1 VAEPSLTE
9 PPIEPVVE
17 PVVSVVVPCLNV
29 VGVVEAQLAALARQD
44 LDAPF
49 EVLLADNG
57 STDGLAERVPDWA
70 RTYGLDLRRVDASAV
85 RGVSAARNAGL
96 RAARADLVAVC
107 DADDEV
113 VPGWLSA
120 LVEAARHAT
129 LVGGVMET
137 REVNDAVRTTWRP
150 GPSRDRLP
158 TKLDFLPYAMGCNLA
173 VHREAAL
180 AIGGWDETYVA
191 GGDDVDFSWRLQL
204 AGHELAVAPA
214 AVVHYRYRTDL
225 RGTARQFRHYAR
237 CEARLLRD
245 FGERGAR
252 AARPSRSAREAKW
265 LLRHAHHLVRDEA
278 QRGRWVCRAAT
289 LVGRLEGARTYR
301 CWVG

>member
-1 VAEPSLTE
+1 MAEAGTTSTTTRGVPL
-9 PPIEPVVE
+9 
-17 PVVSVVVPCLNV
+17 VSVVVPCLDV
-29 VGVVEAQLAALARQD
+29 VDVIDTQLAALARQD

-57 STDGLAERVPDWA
+57 STDGLREHVPGLA
-70 RTYGLDLRRVDASAV
+70 RRFGLDLHWVDASAV

-96 RAARADLVAVC
+96 RAARAELVAVC

-120 LVEAARHAT
+120 LVAGARHST

-137 REVNDAVRTTWRP
+137 GKVNDAVRTTWRP
-150 GPSRDRLP
+150 GPSRERLP
-158 TKLDFLPYAMGCNLA
+158 DKLGFLPYAMGCNLA
-173 VHREAAL
+173 VHRDTAL
-180 AIGGWDETYVA
+180 AVGGWDETYVA

-204 AGHELAVAPA
+204 AGHDLTMAPE

-245 FGERGAR
+245 FREQGAR
-252 AARPSRSAREAKW
+252 PARPSRSVREARW
-265 LLRHAHHLVRDEA
+265 LLRHAHHLARDEA

-289 LVGRLEGARTYR
+289 LLGRLEGVRRYR

>member
-1 VAEPSLTE
+1 MAD
-9 PPIEPVVE
+9 PVVS

-29 VGVVEAQLAALARQD
+29 VDVVDAQLKALAQQD
-44 LDAPF
+44 LGAPF

-57 STDGLAERVPDWA
+57 SSDGLRERVPDWA
-70 RTYGLDLRRVDASAV
+70 RTFGLDLHWVDASAV

-113 VPGWLSA
+113 VPGWLRA
-120 LVEAARHAT
+120 LVAAAVDAT
-129 LVGGVMET
+129 VVGGVNET
-137 REVNDAVRTTWRP
+137 TQVNDAIRTTWRP
-150 GPSRDRLP
+150 GPPAGRLP
-158 TKLDFLPYAMGCNLA
+158 TKLDFLPYAVGCNLA
-173 VHREAAL
+173 VHRDAAL
-180 AIGGWDETYVA
+180 AVGGWDETYVA

-204 AGHELAVAPA
+204 AGHELALAPG

-237 CEARLLRD
+237 SEARLLRD
-245 FGERGAR
+245 FREQGAR
-252 AARPSRSAREAKW
+252 PSRPSRSAREAKW
-265 LLRHAHHLVRDEA
+265 LVRHAHHLARDEA
-278 QRGRWVCRAAT
+278 QRGRWICRAAT
-289 LVGRLEGARTYR
+289 LLGRLEGARTYR